1 MPIAPVP
8 DGLGALRRAPGRACG
23 GQPGGVQW
31 SGIRLARGSAC
42 RGGVWGQSALQLR
55 CSARAPGG
63 AGWPRWWRLGRPNR
77 SVPDVS
83 MAIFAHPWPV
93 RWRFDGES
101 CVALRMRYCAWWRR
115 IRRLGWLFLVR
126 PQLTMTLRWPLR
138 VALTLLCLPFFL
150 AGILVA
156 GWVAM
161 WATGASPEHGNWSFP
176 FVFFPLMLICVLV
189 GALLVYA
196 IVMFTFGWLAPNSE
210 LLLESEAAASFSQ
223 RLLWPAF
230 RAVRVIALALT
241 PYRHR
246 KPSERA
252 E

>member
-1 MPIAPVP
+1 
-8 DGLGALRRAPGRACG
+8 
-23 GQPGGVQW
+23 
-31 SGIRLARGSAC
+31 
-42 RGGVWGQSALQLR
+42 
-55 CSARAPGG
+55 
-63 AGWPRWWRLGRPNR
+63 
-77 SVPDVS
+77 
-83 MAIFAHPWPV
+83 
-93 RWRFDGES
+93 
-101 CVALRMRYCAWWRR
+101 
-115 IRRLGWLFLVR
+115 
-126 PQLTMTLRWPLR
+126 MTLRWPLR